1 MIKSLLFIITTISF
15 IVSSEA
21 KRLEVLFLGDNGSH
35 KPSERFPQIM
45 QGLGPRGVNFTY
57 TSDPNCLHDGTLEQF
72 DALMIFANIGKI
84 TEEQEKGILDYVYN
98 GGAFL
103 PIHCASYCF
112 LNSMKYVKLVG
123 AQFKSHGAGIF
134 TTDIKKPD
142 HPIMKGFKGFE
153 TWDETYVHR
162 LGTNDRN
169 VLQTREGEPWTWTR
183 EPGKGRVFYTAY
195 GHDQRTWGNPGFHDL
210 VHRGLLWAIGE
221 EKSEEFLSSEIPNL
235 VRRDGD
241 LVPNYERRPE
251 PIKVHIP
258 LNVKDSLKHTQVAN
272 GIDVSLY
279 ASEELGLYSVIE
291 IDWDEKGRAW
301 VIETRDYPNE
311 LKPAEQGQDRIRILE
326 DTNGDGNADKAILF
340 ADKLSIP
347 TGMCFARDGL
357 IVQMAPH
364 FLFLKDTDGDD
375 KADVRE
381 ILFSG
386 WSTGDTHAGPSNL
399 KYGFDNWI
407 WGVMGYAG
415 FNGKVGEKQHRFGQ
429 GVYRFKPD
437 GSELEYLGRT
447 SNNTWGLGFSENND
461 VFISTA
467 NNQSSVYMPIPKTQ
481 YERFEGL
488 DQSGSL
494 PGIDS
499 NKKFFPITPNFRQ
512 VDVFGG
518 FTAAAGHHLYTARS
532 FPKDWWNKTALVNA
546 PTGNLVYR
554 AQIKPEGS
562 HFVAEN
568 GWNLVASV
576 DEWFSPIYSEVGPDG
591 AIWMSDWYSFLIQH
605 NPTPNK
611 GRGGFDAK
619 RGGGNAF
626 ESPLRDY
633 TRTRIYRFTA
643 KGIKPSQTFDL
654 SQKNPDDLL
663 SALQSDNMLWRM
675 HAQRLI
681 VESNDKKTFTP
692 KLKAIIKNSKPDEIG
707 IAGGAIH
714 ALWALHG
721 LGSVDHKTVELG
733 LSHKSPGARR
743 AAAAVAP
750 KTNKS
755 TELLLTMVN
764 DPNHQVRK
772 DVLLAISEMPPSEE
786 VGKTLHSI
794 RKDDFILS
802 DKWLPTAFQMASSRH
817 GAGYLKA
824 ALATSVPANAIGT
837 PKAVEIPKENLIQN
851 PGFEA
856 IDGTLPKLWKPRT
869 YSGKANH
876 KIVSPGR
883 GGKGYAIMIDSESGA
898 DSSVYIDVKVK
909 KRTTYQLNAWIK
921 TEGLKPLR
929 GGRGAQLNL
938 HALPDQPR
946 TAAIKGD
953 KDWTKVSVKFKTDD
967 RGTVGINCLYG
978 GWGFATG
985 KAYWDDIE
993 LIQIDAG
1000 QGPDISEDTESIV
1013 AANLY
1018 RHASPVQI
1026 SSVLNH
1032 IVTKP
1037 TKLGNRIKSMIR
1049 APKVTVKETAE
1060 DEKTL
1065 SKTHQVLKLKAVEG
1079 LKFDTNNL
1087 EAKQGEP
1094 IAIIV
1099 SNPDLLQHNFVIG
1112 NPGTLDKIGS
1122 SADSIITNPK
1132 AIEMNYVPEIN
1143 EIIGSSK
1150 LLDPGA
1156 VEIIKLGPLKK
1167 GKYPYVCTFPGHWR
1181 IMQGYLTVK

>member
-1 MIKSLLFIITTISF
+1 MKSLLTFILITAFLGSA
-15 IVSSEA
+15 EA
-21 KRLEVLFLGDNGSH
+21 KRLEVLFLGDEGH
-35 KPSERFPQIM
+35 HRPAERIPQIM
-45 QGLGPRGVNFTY
+45 QGLGPLGVNFTY
-57 TSDPNCLHDGTLEQF
+57 TADPDCLHDGTLEKF
-72 DALMIFANIGKI
+72 DALMIYANIGKI
-84 TEEQEKGILDYVYN
+84 TEEQEKGILNYVYS

-112 LNSMKYVKLVG
+112 LNSMQYVKLVG
-123 AQFKSHGAGIF
+123 AQFKSHGTGTFSTKIG
-134 TTDIKKPD
+134 KPE

-153 TWDETYVHR
+153 TWDETYVHHK
-162 LGTNDRN
+162 GTKDRN

-195 GHDQRTWGNPGFHDL
+195 GHDQRTWSNPGFHDL
-210 VHRGLLWAIGE
+210 VYRGLLWAIGE
-221 EKSEEFLSSEIPNL
+221 KESKTFLSTKIPEL

-251 PIKVHIP
+251 PIKVHEP
-258 LNVKDSLKHTQVAN
+258 LSPGQSLKHTQVAH
-272 GIDVSLY
+272 GIDISLF

-291 IDWDEKGRAW
+291 IDWDERGRAW
-301 VIETRDYPNE
+301 VIETQDYPNE
-311 LKPAEQGQDRIRILE
+311 LKPTELGKDRIRILE
-326 DTNGDGNADKAILF
+326 DTDGDGKADKATLF

-357 IVQMAPH
+357 IVQMAPE
-364 FLFLKDTDGDD
+364 FIFLKDTDGDD
-375 KADVRE
+375 RADVRE
-381 ILFSG
+381 TLLSG

-415 FNGKVGEKQHRFGQ
+415 FNGKVGDKDHRFGQ
-429 GVYRFKPD
+429 GVYRFRPD

-467 NNQSSVYMPIPKTQ
+467 NNQSSVYMPIAKTH
-481 YERFEGL
+481 YDRFDGL
-488 DQSGSL
+488 DQPSRL

-499 NKKFFPITPNFRQ
+499 NKKFFPITPNVRQ

-532 FPKDWWNKTALVNA
+532 FPEDWWNRSALINA

-554 AQIKPEGS
+554 AQIRSEGS

-619 RGGGNAF
+619 RGRGNAF

-633 TRTRIYRFTA
+633 SRTRIYRFTS
-643 KGIKPSQTFDL
+643 KDGKPSETFDL
-654 SQKNPDDLL
+654 SKKKPKDLL
-663 SALQSDNMLWRM
+663 KAIQSDNMFWRM

-681 VESNDKKTFTP
+681 VESGNESIFAKSLKEIIESSEPDK
-692 KLKAIIKNSKPDEIG
+692 IG

-721 LGSVDHKTVELG
+721 LEAVDTEAIESG
-733 LSHKSPGARR
+733 LNHKSPGVRR
-743 AAAAVAP
+743 AAASVSP
-750 KTNKS
+750 RN
-755 TELLLTMVN
+755 ENFINPLLKALN
-764 DPNHQVRK
+764 DPDHQVRK
-772 DVLLAISEMPPSEE
+772 DVLLALSEMPPSEE
-786 VGKTLHSI
+786 AGNILFSK
-794 RKDDFILS
+794 RKDNFILN
-802 DKWLPTAFQMASSRH
+802 DRWLPTAFQMACARH

-824 ALATSVPANAIGT
+824 ALAESSPANATST
-837 PKAVEIPKENLIQN
+837 PKAVEIPKENFILN

-856 IDGTLPKLWKPRT
+856 IDGTMPKNWKSRT
-869 YSGKANH
+869 YSGRADH
-876 KIVSPGR
+876 RIVSPGR
-883 GGKGYAIMIDSESGA
+883 GGKGHAIMIESAQGA
-898 DSSVYIDVKVK
+898 DSSIHFDLKVK
-909 KRTTYQLNAWIK
+909 KRTTYQLSAWIK
-921 TEGLKPLR
+921 TEGLKTGR
-929 GGRGAQLNL
+929 GGRGAQLNI
-938 HALPDQPR
+938 HALADQPR
-946 TAAIKGD
+946 TRAIKD
-953 KDWTKVSVKFKTDD
+953 DNDWTKVSLKFKTDD
-967 RGTVGINCLYG
+967 RGTISINCLYG
-978 GWGFATG
+978 GWGHATG

-1013 AANLY
+1013 AANLVK
-1018 RHASPVQI
+1018 HASSVQL
-1026 SSVLNH
+1026 SSTLNE
-1032 IVTKP
+1032 IIIKP
-1037 TKLGNRIKSMIR
+1037 TELGNKIKKMIK
-1049 APKVTVKETAE
+1049 APKVVVKESPE
-1060 DEKTL
+1060 DELKL
-1065 SKTHQVLKLKAVEG
+1065 SKTHQILKLNAIEG
-1079 LKFDTNNL
+1079 LKFDKIIL
-1087 EAKQGEP
+1087 EAKPEKP

-1112 NPGTLDKIGS
+1112 SPGSLERIGS
-1122 SADSIITNPK
+1122 AADAIITNPK
-1132 AIEMNYVPEIN
+1132 AIEMNYVPQSNDILAA
-1143 EIIGSSK
+1143 SK

-1156 VEIIKLGPLKK
+1156 VAVIKVGPLKP
-1167 GKYPYVCTFPGHWR
+1167 GKYPYICTFPGHWR
-1181 IMQGYLTVK
+1181 IMQGYLEIK